1 MRIIVGASNPNSAP
15 HIHPTQSGTSHP
27 IPHPCLFRV
36 YLFIFLCAF
45 YFEGS
50 QSIERKAKVLAF
62 SSHTLECCRSVVMM
76 CMGWFGWMEIDDDS
90 SVRSLFCCCLLCV
103 PTVFKQSNRWCSTH
117 RTISIT
123 VRTTHLSLHMLF
135 FSCQLPS
142 FLDAFYTINQHTPGA
157 ITIETICHFPGAAH
171 LVRWAWERCKR

>member
-1 MRIIVGASNPNSAP
+1 MHPSADARAGARRDFDANYCWCLQSKLGTP
-15 HIHPTQSGTSHP
+15 HSSDAIRHISLP

-123 VRTTHLSLHMLF
+123 ARTTHLSLHMLF
-135 FSCQLPS
+135 SCQPPLLS
-142 FLDAFYTINQHTPGA
+142 
-157 ITIETICHFPGAAH
+157 
-171 LVRWAWERCKR
+171 